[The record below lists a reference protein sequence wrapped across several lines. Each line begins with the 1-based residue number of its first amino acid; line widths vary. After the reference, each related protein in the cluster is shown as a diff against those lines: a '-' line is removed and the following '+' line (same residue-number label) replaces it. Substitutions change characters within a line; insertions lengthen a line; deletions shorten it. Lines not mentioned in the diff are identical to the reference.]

1 MDIQDTHPLRS
12 LVKFKDILSV
22 FGICFPEKK
31 KDFKFSLRS
40 SLMNELGLKIPSS
53 EKEI

>member
-1 MDIQDTHPLRS
+1 
-12 LVKFKDILSV
+12 VKLKDILSV

-40 SLMNELGLKIPSS
+40 SLMNEIGLKMPTS